1 MTVNRN
7 GLVKALR
14 TGEATVTALYKGQK
28 FTCDITVKDI
38 ECSHEDTEEVILRDA
53 TCTQNGL
60 EAVRCIEC
68 GKDLD
73 MITIPATGHEWET
86 VVSKKAT
93 CDKDG
98 VSYEKCA
105 NCGTKKRGSEEVI
118 EASGHKFT
126 YKIVRRATT
135 SRTALV
141 QESCSVCK
149 KKGASKV
156 YPAIEFKP
164 QLNLKAKT
172 LPAGNEVKILIRDES
187 GSVLSCSKKLSDM
200 DKAYYGKVIKWSSSN
215 PDVATVD
222 SEGNVTAVSPG
233 TAKISVKY
241 YTKTLSCIITVR

>member
-1 MTVNRN
+1 MCQ
-7 GLVKALR
+7 LR
-14 TGEATVTALYKGQK
+14 Y
-28 FTCDITVKDI
+28 
-38 ECSHEDTEEVILRDA
+38 
-53 TCTQNGL
+53 
-60 EAVRCIEC
+60 
-68 GKDLD
+68 
-73 MITIPATGHEWET
+73 
-86 VVSKKAT
+86 
-93 CDKDG
+93 
-98 VSYEKCA
+98 
-105 NCGTKKRGSEEVI
+105 EEVI

-241 YTKTLSCIITVR
+241 YTKTLNCIITVR